1 MMHRNCKE
9 YFFQQKQKNKAGC
22 KFEILEKNNFSQ
34 VEIYHTKTKNSRKI
48 VKNNRACLQRLLF
61 FIEKGIK
68 LCESCVRV
76 A

>member
-1 MMHRNCKE
+1 MHRNCKE

-48 VKNNRACLQRLLF
+48 VKNNRAVACNGFYFLLK
-61 FIEKGIK
+61 KG
-68 LCESCVRV
+68 
-76 A
+76 